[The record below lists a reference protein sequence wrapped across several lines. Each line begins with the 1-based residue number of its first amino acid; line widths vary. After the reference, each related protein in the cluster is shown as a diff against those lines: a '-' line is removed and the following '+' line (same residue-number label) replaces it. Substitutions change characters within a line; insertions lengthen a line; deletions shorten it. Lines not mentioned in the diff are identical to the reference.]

1 MTVDRLSAE
10 HIPAV
15 AEMEKLCFSEPWSEK
30 SLGILT
36 GDGAV
41 GFVALEDGQV
51 TAYVGMMLVLDEG
64 QITNVATHPDYR
76 RKGYAEAVLDRLIAY
91 SQAAGVS
98 EIFLEVRRSNNAAIK
113 LYEKM
118 GFETVGMRKGFYR
131 APTED
136 AILMKKTLPKEK

>member
-1 MTVDRLSAE
+1 MTVQRLSAE

-15 AEMEKLCFSEPWSEK
+15 AQMEKLCFSEPWSEH

-51 TAYVGMMLVLDEG
+51 TAYVGMMVVLDEG
-64 QITNVATHPDYR
+64 QITNVATHPDHR
-76 RKGYAEAVLDRLIAY
+76 RKGYAQEVLNALTAY
-91 SQAAGVS
+91 SQSVGIS
-98 EIFLEVRRSNNAAIK
+98 EIFLEVRSSNASAIG

-118 GFETVGMRKGFYR
+118 GYLRVGMRKGFYR